1 MQMLI
6 LYFKLVDKIESGL
19 TASSFAKFE
28 SLFASKV
35 AGLLSKIQSSVTNKL
50 KSDICSVQI
59 VFYDSFG
66 NGQDLR
72 SFMDRNK
79 VDADWSATDFLN
91 QIGGIFS
98 VKLRISEISSI
109 IRKETFSKQI
119 CLKMWLC
126 EGGLIRRI

>member
-6 LYFKLVDKIESGL
+6 LYFKLVDKIENGL
-19 TASSFAKFE
+19 TASSFSKFE

-35 AGLLSKIQSSVTNKL
+35 AGLLSKIQSSVNSKL
-50 KSDICSVQI
+50 KSDICSVKI
-59 VFYDSFG
+59 VFYDSLG

-98 VKLRISEISSI
+98 VKLRISDISSI
-109 IRKETFSKQI
+109 VRKETFSKQI
-119 CLKMWLC
+119 CLKIWLC
-126 EGGLIRRI
+126 GG